1 MARWRPAGGGRLAKG
16 FFLVIFGEGGK
27 GGKRNTCRKQKKRGL
42 ECKMRFFYF
51 IFFLK
56 SIFFLLG
63 RATHQTVTAR
73 RVGAERGSRG
83 GGRRSLL
90 LFEFSF
96 FKK

>member
-1 MARWRPAGGGRLAKG
+1 MARRRPAGGGRLAKG

-42 ECKMRFFYF
+42 ECKMRFFY